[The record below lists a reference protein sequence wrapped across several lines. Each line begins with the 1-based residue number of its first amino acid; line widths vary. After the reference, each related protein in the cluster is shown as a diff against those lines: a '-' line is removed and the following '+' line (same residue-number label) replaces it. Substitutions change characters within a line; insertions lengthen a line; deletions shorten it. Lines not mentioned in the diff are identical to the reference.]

1 MKTLGEKIR
10 GRMRKDR
17 PMTTISIRIP
27 EDLIDDL
34 KEMAPMLGFSGYQ
47 PLIRSYVGEGMR
59 RDEALLNEP
68 EVRSLQESLKRHGL
82 SEEAISEVVAETI
95 RKRA

>member
-1 MKTLGEKIR
+1 
-10 GRMRKDR
+10 
-17 PMTTISIRIP
+17 MTTISIRIP

-34 KEMAPMLGFSGYQ
+34 KEMAPLLGFSGYQ

-68 EVRSLQESLKRHGL
+68 EVRSLQESLRRHGL
-82 SEEAISEVVAETI
+82 SDEAITEVVAETLQ
-95 RKRA
+95 KRA